1 MFYLKICDWLVFRC
15 DLTLFSSTVSLYS
28 YTVVFFCQKEISN
41 ASEKDVKE
49 WGMRV
54 AVFSFFFPTKTKQ
67 NKTRKEELDQE
78 WLPSGHLPAQS

>member
-41 ASEKDVKE
+41 ASEKNVKE

-54 AVFSFFFPTKTKQ
+54 AVFSFFFPQKQSKTKQ
-67 NKTRKEELDQE
+67 EKK
-78 WLPSGHLPAQS
+78 S